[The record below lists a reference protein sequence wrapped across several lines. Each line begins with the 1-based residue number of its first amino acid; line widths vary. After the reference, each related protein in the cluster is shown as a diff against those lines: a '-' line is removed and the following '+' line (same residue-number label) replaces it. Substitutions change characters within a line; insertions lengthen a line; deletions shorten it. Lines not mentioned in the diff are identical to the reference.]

1 MSSTVLIV
9 EDSPTQAKQIA
20 NQLAQ
25 YKISVLIATD
35 GPEALRMV
43 DERCP
48 DLIVLDVNLPTMSGY
63 QVCSRLKRDPDTAH
77 IPVIMLTS
85 SDNSD
90 SMLAGLNAGAMDYI
104 PKDVYAAK
112 NLLETLRSIGLI
124 E

>member
-25 YKISVLIATD
+25 HKINVLIATD

-43 DERCP
+43 DERGP
-48 DLIVLDVNLPTMSGY
+48 DLIVLDVNLPTMNGY
-63 QVCSRLKRDPDTAH
+63 QVCSRLKRDPQTAH

-112 NLLETLRSIGLI
+112 NLLETLRSIGLV